1 MYQHQTIEEIGWKT
15 YFGVFIFQLRTLIL
29 HFVFFTILRISTYVH
44 VKRKKVKPEL
54 FPDICRNDLIE
65 VNCSSSAWNRLLPFI
80 FQEVWSI
87 ILLLHLINK
96 VVAALV
102 LI

>member
-1 MYQHQTIEEIGWKT
+1 MTGITFQG
-15 YFGVFIFQLRTLIL
+15 YFDTEKFYLR
-29 HFVFFTILRISTYVH
+29 Y
-44 VKRKKVKPEL
+44 VKRKKVNAEL

-80 FQEVWSI
+80 FQEVWLI
-87 ILLLHLINK
+87 ILILHLINK

>member
-1 MYQHQTIEEIGWKT
+1 M
-15 YFGVFIFQLRTLIL
+15 
-29 HFVFFTILRISTYVH
+29 
-44 VKRKKVKPEL
+44 KRKKVNAEL

-65 VNCSSSAWNRLLPFI
+65 VNCFSSAWNRLLPFT
-80 FQEVWSI
+80 FQEVWLI
-87 ILLLHLINK
+87 ILILHLINK

>member
-1 MYQHQTIEEIGWKT
+1 MTDVRDWH
-15 YFGVFIFQLRTLIL
+15 YFSRMNAL
-29 HFVFFTILRISTYVH
+29 ILRISTYVY
-44 VKRKKVKPEL
+44 VKCKKVIPEL

-65 VNCSSSAWNRLLPFI
+65 VNCSSLPWNRLLPFI

-87 ILLLHLINK
+87 ILILHLVNK

-102 LI
+102 SI

>member
-1 MYQHQTIEEIGWKT
+1 MTDVRYWH
-15 YFGVFIFQLRTLIL
+15 YFSRINTS
-29 HFVFFTILRISTYVH
+29 ILRIATYVY
-44 VKRKKVKPEL
+44 VKCKKVNAEL

-65 VNCSSSAWNRLLPFI
+65 VNCSSSAWNRLLLFI
-80 FQEVWSI
+80 SQEVWSI
-87 ILLLHLINK
+87 ILLLHFIYK

>member
-1 MYQHQTIEEIGWKT
+1 M
-15 YFGVFIFQLRTLIL
+15 
-29 HFVFFTILRISTYVH
+29 ILRIFTCVY
-44 VKRKKVKPEL
+44 VKRKKVNAEL
-54 FPDICRNDLIE
+54 FPDICRNDLTE
-65 VNCSSSAWNRLLPFI
+65 VNCSSSAWNRLVPFI